1 MAGFFVSFDQMDVS
15 LSGSDT
21 PLDISGQLLVALDC
35 DYSFDCRHFHAQIEL
50 MDDCLKFVDEAT
62 AEDCIVWVI
71 HFHNIE
77 GDGFGLWV

>member
-21 PLDISGQLLVALDC
+21 PFNVSSQLLVASDC
-35 DYSFDCRHFHAQIEL
+35 DYSFNCRQFHAQVEL
-50 MDDCLKFVDEAT
+50 MDDYFKLVDKAT
-62 AEDCIVWVI
+62 TEDYIIRVV

-77 GDGFGLWV
+77 GYRFSPWV